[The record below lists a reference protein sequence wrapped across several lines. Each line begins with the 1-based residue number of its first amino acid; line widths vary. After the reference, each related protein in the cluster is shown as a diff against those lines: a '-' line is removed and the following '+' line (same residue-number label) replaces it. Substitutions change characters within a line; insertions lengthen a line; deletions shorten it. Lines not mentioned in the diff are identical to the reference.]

1 MRTFLGISSQVGL
14 RSSHG
19 EASYDRGTGS
29 FLAKPFSEWRGSLSP
44 NLSESQ
50 SCLGIFYVVHLSTF
64 RITTFIFAPKSVFRS
79 GMGLLDRG
87 ASEPGWYT
95 SVVVCLRTGLHK
107 HRVVPHQRDREDFG
121 WFSTNEIVNILGNLL
136 VNGFAETLG
145 GSVVPHTRDC
155 KDNQYNCCLLYTSDA
170 ADE

>member
-1 MRTFLGISSQVGL
+1 
-14 RSSHG
+14 
-19 EASYDRGTGS
+19 
-29 FLAKPFSEWRGSLSP
+29 
-44 NLSESQ
+44 
-50 SCLGIFYVVHLSTF
+50 
-64 RITTFIFAPKSVFRS
+64 
-79 GMGLLDRG
+79 MGLLDRG

-121 WFSTNEIVNILGNLL
+121 WFSANEIVNILGNLL

-155 KDNQYNCCLLYTSDA
+155 KDNQYNCRSENILGTSSRMILRKSWGAPHTGDWKYIGSSSQMGLQKILGSYLTHGIA
-170 ADE
+170 